1 MMSEVRRR
9 LKEIPVPVKVAVMG
23 CVVNGPGECE
33 GSDVSVFA
41 GKGRG
46 VIYVSNNQ
54 GVAEQVATV
63 PEDQII
69 DRLFEEVRKFAD
81 RVQRGEA
88 KLKNSNVEIK
98 PPDPLGQL
106 GSGWDK
112 IKKEGRS
119 LPVMK

>member
-1 MMSEVRRR
+1 
-9 LKEIPVPVKVAVMG
+9 VKVAVMG